1 MKENKFIRLI
11 YACLFFNNL
20 IGIVCYPDLTLLS
33 LIFIMGIPGVI
44 AFIVYTCWFF
54 KNIKI
59 NRILLFILALILAY
73 YNYIIYE
80 ITIDDLGSEFSHNI
94 IRKILKAEYF
104 PIINIFLNGFL
115 AFASMIVYLEE
126 AMHKEPDTDEISAW
140 IFITKVKLWIIFVKH
155 HDRFRNPY

>member
-11 YACLFFNNL
+11 YAFLFFNNL

-33 LIFIMGIPGVI
+33 LVFIMGIPGVI
-44 AFIVYTCWFF
+44 AFIVYTYWYF

-59 NRILLFILALILAY
+59 NRILLVILALILAY

-80 ITIDDLGSEFSHNI
+80 ITIDEFGAEFSNNI
-94 IRKILKAEYF
+94 IRKTLKAEYF

-115 AFASMIVYLEE
+115 AFASMIVCLKE
-126 AMHKEPDTDEISAW
+126 AIREEPDTDEISA
-140 IFITKVKLWIIFVKH
+140 
-155 HDRFRNPY
+155 